1 MDYSDEEEELEEGTK
16 QEGNVVDGAAEEFI
30 RRFYEQ
36 LQAQNRIA
44 LLEYQE
50 RQYQNMLA

>member
-1 MDYSDEEEELEEGTK
+1 MRQEE
-16 QEGNVVDGAAEEFI
+16 NIVDGAAEEFI

-44 LLEYQE
+44 LLEYNQHGE
-50 RQYQNMLA
+50 HQNMLA

>member
-1 MDYSDEEEELEEGTK
+1 MEYSDEEEEGETR
-16 QEGNVVDGAAEEFI
+16 QEKNIVDCAAEEFI

-44 LLEYQE
+44 LLEYQHRE
-50 RQYQNMLA
+50 YQTMLA